1 MDQDI
6 VITDRKNLWRRNET
20 IRVRENRIVK
30 AFVETKYPQIY
41 REAMVFYNK
50 LNEKYPTKNDL
61 RKTDEFTWFKM
72 GITEAKAKTKSQGKR
87 QSKRYPSVKIS
98 VPIEN
103 QDNMR
108 LVIPLMER
116 QESKGPQDQ
125 PVERSA
131 QESEHPQAEPVERP
145 APGSGDPQAE
155 SASTIEEQVMKDT
168 EVVFPDSLQATLTDE
183 IPNNIVIEIMNGL
196 REDPYLKEY
205 FDSDLDIDMDVNE
218 VSPLEEELLQC

>member
-1 MDQDI
+1 MSLHGSRWALQ
-6 VITDRKNLWRRNET
+6 RQRQR
-20 IRVRENRIVK
+20 
-30 AFVETKYPQIY
+30 Q
-41 REAMVFYNK
+41 
-50 LNEKYPTKNDL
+50 
-61 RKTDEFTWFKM
+61 
-72 GITEAKAKTKSQGKR
+72 KAKGKDKAKDTR
-87 QSKRYPSVKIS
+87 VFKIS